1 MMSAKSFGLLSAKDQ
16 DLVRELAKASVPI
29 MREAWVKTE
38 AESRTKALAAGTKVV
53 EVNKAAFKAVCDP
66 VNAKRLNNPD
76 VARLYA
82 AIKAMV

>member
-1 MMSAKSFGLLSAKDQ
+1 MARFHRNPDGSITLRTE
-16 DLVRELAKASVPI
+16 VEVTVPAGTS
-29 MREAWVKTE
+29 MLE
-38 AESRTKALAAGTKVV
+38 AEERLMV